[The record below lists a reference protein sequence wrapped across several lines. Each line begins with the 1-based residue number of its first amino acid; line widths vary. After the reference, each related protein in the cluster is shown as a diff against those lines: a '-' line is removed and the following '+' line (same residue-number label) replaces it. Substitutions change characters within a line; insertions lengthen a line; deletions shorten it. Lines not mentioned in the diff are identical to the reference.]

1 MGTRRQK
8 RMRNA
13 KGQREQP
20 REELDLVREKEM
32 DRVELEDAERR
43 AKVSRRHLP
52 VRPSGGP
59 PPILGEPD
67 PLVRAPLKPRPLL
80 RSGAIALEPEP
91 EDSFVALNP
100 KTLSK

>member
-20 REELDLVREKEM
+20 REELDLVREKEIE
-32 DRVELEDAERR
+32 RVELEDAERR

-59 PPILGEPD
+59 PQFLANRIPQSVLH
-67 PLVRAPLKPRPLL
+67 
-80 RSGAIALEPEP
+80 
-91 EDSFVALNP
+91 
-100 KTLSK
+100 